1 MKKMITVYTTPTCG
15 TCNALKAYL
24 KKENIEYKEVDVLVD
39 QDSLSKIMAKAGKM
53 ELPIIEK
60 GDKVIVGFHLNEL
73 QDLIN
78 N

>member
-1 MKKMITVYTTPTCG
+1 MINVYTSPSCG
-15 TCNALKAYL
+15 ACNALKAYL
-24 KKENIEYKEVDVLVD
+24 KKENIEYNEIDVMVD
-39 QDSLSKIMAKAGKM
+39 QESLSKIMAKAGKM